1 MAMAFTIALAG
12 KGGTGKTTL
21 AALSIFLLREW
32 RAGPILAVDAD
43 PNTNLNELLGLKVL
57 RTVGELR
64 EETLERIAD
73 LPAGLPKEQYLEL
86 GLQECLVE
94 DEGVDL
100 LAMGHGEGPKCYC
113 MVNHILRKYIEVLRG
128 NYRYVVIDNEAGME
142 HLSRRTTQDVDAL
155 LIVAKADPISIRS
168 AKRISE
174 LAEKLKLRV
183 KERYLLIND
192 LAGESELS
200 PALEEELARV
210 ELPLLGRIPHDED
223 LFRIALAGRPLS
235 ALPPD
240 SPAKRALA
248 RILPT
253 IDRRLG

>member
-1 MAMAFTIALAG
+1 MPFTIAVAG
-12 KGGTGKTTL
+12 KGGTGKTTV
-21 AALSIFLLREW
+21 AALLIAPLLERK
-32 RAGPILAVDAD
+32 AGPVLAVDAD
-43 PNTNLNELLGLKVL
+43 PNANLNELLGLKVA

-94 DEGVDL
+94 DEGLDL
-100 LAMGHGEGPKCYC
+100 LVMGHSEGPKCYC

-174 LAEKLKLRV
+174 LAERLKLRV
-183 KERYLLIND
+183 KERYLLMND
-192 LAGESELS
+192 LTGELT
-200 PALEEELARV
+200 PALEEELTRL
-210 ELPLLGRIPHDED
+210 ELPLLGRIPHDEEV
-223 LFRIALAGRPLS
+223 LQLALAAKPLS
-235 ALPPD
+235 GLPPN
-240 SPAKRALA
+240 SPARAALA
-248 RILPT
+248 QALT
-253 IDRRLG
+253 KLLQAH